1 MRLEALER
9 HSWSDGPLHRID
21 PRWKLIATL
30 LFVGVVVATPAG
42 AWRWYAV
49 EGLLL
54 SFAIGLAGVA
64 PGDLLRRWLG
74 FFVLIVF
81 LAVMI
86 APSHPARSTIG
97 LPAVV
102 FGILIKNSLALLAIL
117 TLTSVT
123 PFARLLVALA
133 QLRTP
138 PVLVAT
144 LHFMYRYVHV
154 LTEELDRMVLARR
167 SRSFRRSGR
176 LDWGILTGLIGV
188 LFLRAMERGERVHA
202 AMISRGWDGT
212 LRSLEGADAP

>member
-9 HSWSDGPLHRID
+9 HSWGDGPLHRLD
-21 PRWKLIATL
+21 SRWKLLATL
-30 LFVGVVVATPAG
+30 LYVVAVVATPLR
-42 AWRWYAV
+42 AWPLLAA
-49 EGLLL
+49 EGLALA
-54 SFAIGLAGVA
+54 FALGLAGVSPWELA
-64 PGDLLRRWLG
+64 RRWLG
-74 FFVLIVF
+74 FFVLVGF
-81 LAVMI
+81 LAVLI
-86 APSHPARSTIG
+86 APAHPERPALG
-97 LPAVV
+97 LAGVAAGV
-102 FGILIKNSLALLAIL
+102 TAKNSLAFLAIL

-133 QLRTP
+133 RLRTP
-138 PVLVAT
+138 PVMVAT

-202 AMISRGWDGT
+202 AMLARGWDGT